1 MTRRWLRHA
10 SLGWVLLWAGA
21 LLLTGCGTMPLRSDG
36 GPSRPVDV
44 AAIPNAVPRVE
55 PLSRFG
61 NPSSYVVYGRRY
73 YVMASSEGF
82 VQRGIAS
89 WYGTKFYGRR
99 TASGEPYNMY
109 AMTAAHRTLPI
120 PTFIRV
126 TNLRNHRWVIVRVN
140 DRGPFARNRILDL
153 SWAAAAKLGMLGQG
167 TAPVEIR
174 AIDPRH
180 PPARPQITEQPAL
193 PVRIAAAEPDPPAQ
207 PARHE
212 PSHIAPGDTH
222 HGPYYLQVGAFT
234 NRGNAERLRA
244 RLVKANLSDVE
255 ILSSYRHRVRLYRVR
270 IGPLETVREAD
281 HMAHTLLRYGVRQP
295 QLVAD

>member
-1 MTRRWLRHA
+1 MTRRWLRHT
-10 SLGWVLLWAGA
+10 SLGWVLIWAGA

-167 TAPVEIR
+167 TAPVATR
-174 AIDPRH
+174 AIPRH
-180 PPARPQITEQPAL
+180 AHKLPNSRRCPSGSPPLSRIRRRNRRGTNHPTSRPAI
-193 PVRIAAAEPDPPAQ
+193 RIMGRTTCRWA
-207 PARHE
+207 H
-212 PSHIAPGDTH
+212 S
-222 HGPYYLQVGAFT
+222 
-234 NRGNAERLRA
+234 
-244 RLVKANLSDVE
+244 
-255 ILSSYRHRVRLYRVR
+255 R
-270 IGPLETVREAD
+270 IGGTPNGSVHD
-281 HMAHTLLRYGVRQP
+281 W
-295 QLVAD
+295 